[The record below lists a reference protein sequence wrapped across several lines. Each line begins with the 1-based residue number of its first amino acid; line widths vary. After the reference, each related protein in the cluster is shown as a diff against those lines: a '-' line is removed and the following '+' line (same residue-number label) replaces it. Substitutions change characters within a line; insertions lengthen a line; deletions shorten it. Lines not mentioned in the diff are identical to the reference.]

1 MRRSNLRHRIGD
13 CFVAGNAPRNDKALE
28 LGNDA
33 LNSLIQNLVFGL
45 FVGSIYGIAAVGLA
59 LVFGVMKMLN
69 VAHGE
74 LLMIGG
80 YVSFW
85 LFQAAGVDPFVS
97 MLISAPLVFL
107 LGLVLN
113 QLCFR
118 HLAKMEPEP
127 KIRNS
132 LLISFGLV
140 LILQNLA
147 QQLWAADERSIQTI
161 YSGAGIE
168 VMGIALPYTR
178 LANVVVALLVV
189 VALQLF
195 LSRTWLGKAI
205 RSTAEEWESAV
216 LVGVNTRRIYFI
228 TLGLSAALAAI
239 AGALVAISY
248 GISPSIGLPWT
259 LKALIVVILAG
270 TGSIFGVFPAGLLLG
285 VGEALGGLV
294 AGAEYREVF
303 GLLIFVVILIV

>member
-1 MRRSNLRHRIGD
+1 LT
-13 CFVAGNAPRNDKALE
+13 
-28 LGNDA
+28 
-33 LNSLIQNLVFGL
+33 SLIQNLVFGF

-85 LFQAAGVDPFVS
+85 LFQSAGIDPFVS
-97 MLISAPLVFL
+97 ILISAPLMFL

-118 HLAKMEPEP
+118 HLAKLDT

-147 QQLWAADERSIQTI
+147 QQLWAADERSIQTA
-161 YSGAGIE
+161 YSGAGID

-189 VALQLF
+189 IALQLF

-216 LVGVNTRRIYFI
+216 LVGVNTRHIYFI

-285 VGEALGGLV
+285 VGEALSGLV

-303 GLLIFVVILIV
+303 GLLIFVVILIVRPQGLFGRT